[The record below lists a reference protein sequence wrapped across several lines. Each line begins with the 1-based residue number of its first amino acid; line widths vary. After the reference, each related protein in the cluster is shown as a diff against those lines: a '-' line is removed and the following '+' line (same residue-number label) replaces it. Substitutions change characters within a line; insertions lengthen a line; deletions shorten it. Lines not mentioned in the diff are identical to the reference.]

1 MIKVGRKSVGRRTV
15 TTPVRYVK
23 LGESF
28 TRSDEFKEEFIS
40 GRCKC
45 CGSREHSLLR
55 VKELSRTRNGRTTYE
70 YSCPAASYEDL
81 YKIDRYYPLDE
92 LNINFQF
99 NTLLYAQAV
108 EFDVDTLC
116 GKFVEVYS
124 ADDARLSGCTPAT
137 QGQLNRIWN
146 ELLDTCRSH
155 AC

>member
-108 EFDVDTLC
+108 ESLLKYIVLMMPGLADVRQPRKDIST
-116 GKFVEVYS
+116 E
-124 ADDARLSGCTPAT
+124 SGM
-137 QGQLNRIWN
+137 NY
-146 ELLDTCRSH
+146 
-155 AC
+155 